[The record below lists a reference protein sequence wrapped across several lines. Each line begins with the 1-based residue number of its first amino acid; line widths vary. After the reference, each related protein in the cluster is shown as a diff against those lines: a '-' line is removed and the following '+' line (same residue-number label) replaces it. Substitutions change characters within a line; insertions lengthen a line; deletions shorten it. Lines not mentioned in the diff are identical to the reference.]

1 MMTYYKQTV
10 NNSNNNAALGQ
21 LEIQILKSIKSK
33 SKTEKKIA
41 KQVALNT
48 SVVSQL
54 ITSLMLKGF
63 IERTRKRRLLFSSTE
78 YFSATI
84 EGVMAL
90 EMTMGSSNIFSWN
103 HIISI
108 LKEDGERMILGLT
121 NKSLALRLTFEA
133 IKTTYKLAKF
143 TLR

>member
-1 MMTYYKQTV
+1 MAYYKQTV
-10 NNSNNNAALGQ
+10 NNSNNNAALSQ

-48 SVVSQL
+48 SAVSQL

-84 EGVMAL
+84 EGVMEL
-90 EMTMGSSNIFSWN
+90 EMTMGSTNIFSWN
-103 HIISI
+103 HI

-121 NKSLALRLTFEA
+121 NKSLVLRLTFEA

>member
-1 MMTYYKQTV
+1 MTYYKQTV
-10 NNSNNNAALGQ
+10 NNSNNNAALSQ
-21 LEIQILKSIKSK
+21 LEIQVLKSIKSK

-41 KQVALNT
+41 NQVALNI
-48 SVVSQL
+48 SIVSQL

-63 IERTRKRRLLFSSTE
+63 IERTRKRRLLFSSIE

-84 EGVMAL
+84 EGVVAL
-90 EMTMGSSNIFSWN
+90 EMAMDSGNVFSWN

-143 TLR
+143 SLR

>member
-1 MMTYYKQTV
+1 MTYYKQTV

-108 LKEDGERMILGLT
+108 LKEDYGERMILGLT